1 MNTQEWQQLKR
12 SNEAALVLI
21 NALAAQMDR
30 IERRLDELEQR
41 PRGPGRPR
49 SNGDNEAIQ
58 R

>member
-1 MNTQEWQQLKR
+1 MKR

-49 SNGDNEAIQ
+49 SNGDNEVIQ